1 MPRSKP
7 PGRRYNRVAERFSQM
22 LSREVA
28 FFFASDHGRTMTLLP
43 RAVLDMDLY
52 RLQKTKAGESSP
64 QRLAPLE
71 VANSKG
77 LSELRNWR

>member
-1 MPRSKP
+1 
-7 PGRRYNRVAERFSQM
+7 
-22 LSREVA
+22 
-28 FFFASDHGRTMTLLP
+28 MTLLP